1 MIVYSKNFF
10 LYTSPEEI
18 GMFMDFKA
26 NDLREFYNKKSSAIK
41 ELLKVRVFE
50 LREQYQNEVR
60 IIDEIKIIDKIL
72 EAIIS
77 ITDSN
82 DFIQLRQSTE
92 YNNENDTYHRVD
104 IIVNTTNEKA
114 EKLGVDLKYDVFSI
128 IKSIEEQINKYIQEK
143 LLRPTMIRL

>member
-1 MIVYSKNFF
+1 MIVYSKKFF
-10 LYTSPEEI
+10 FRTSPEENR
-18 GMFMDFKA
+18 MYMDFKA
-26 NDLREFYNKKSSAIK
+26 NDLREFYNKKASAIK
-41 ELLKVRVFE
+41 ELLKMRVLE

-77 ITDSN
+77 ITNSN

-114 EKLGVDLKYDVFSI
+114 ERLGIDLKYDVFSI
-128 IKSIEEQINKYIQEK
+128 IKSIEEQIIIYCQNNFLKQTI
-143 LLRPTMIRL
+143 LR